1 MKCSFSDFP
10 EQVVKRAKHGHDGLL
25 IIGPPGAKK
34 TSLLVAHMRWI
45 IETQIDS
52 VTNPAHLQDDF
63 IYINADRLQFDPRA
77 KDLKGFVER
86 INKTRYVFIDD
97 LAVRHV
103 TDFVRDALAA
113 IISTRY
119 DEVLPTYVTTMHATN
134 DIAPIIGQQTV
145 RKLTDMCSVIIKI
158 NKGRS

>member
-1 MKCSFSDFP
+1 MKCSFKDFP
-10 EQVVKRAKHGHDGLL
+10 ESIVNRAKYGHDGLL

-34 TSLLVAHMRWI
+34 TSLLIAHMRWI
-45 IETQIDS
+45 IEEQVNS
-52 VTNPAHLQDDF
+52 VTNPTHLQNDF

-77 KDLKGFVER
+77 KDLKGFVEQ
-86 INKTRYVFIDD
+86 INRTRYVFIDD

-119 DEVLPTYVTTMHATN
+119 DEILPTYVTTTHN
-134 DIAPIIGQQTV
+134 ISDIDPIIGKQTV
-145 RKLTDMCSVIIKI
+145 RKLTDMCAIILKI
-158 NKGRS
+158 KKGH